1 MKENERS
8 GYAERLK
15 KAGEARKALLAKF
28 QPKATAGAA
37 EPIDRAA
44 RKAAELAE
52 VRVQRAATKLARREA
67 AAEALDQ
74 VRKTEEA
81 VAAADLAAKRGERK
95 ERKAL
100 SKAEAK
106 AKRDARYA
114 ARKARK

>member
-1 MKENERS
+1 MNETQRA

-15 KAGEARKALLAKF
+15 SAAAARKALLAKF
-28 QPKATAGAA
+28 QPKAAVPAD

-52 VRVQRAATKLARREA
+52 VRQKRAETKVARHEAATQARLDAQEA
-67 AAEALDQ
+67 
-74 VRKTEEA
+74 EEA
-81 VAAADLAAKRGERK
+81 VAAAVLDAKRGERK

-106 AKRDARYA
+106 TKRDARYA
-114 ARKARK
+114 ARKARR

>member
-1 MKENERS
+1 MNELHKT

-15 KAGEARKALLAKF
+15 TAADARKALLAKF
-28 QPKATAGAA
+28 QPKAAIPAA

-44 RKAAELAE
+44 SKAAELAQ
-52 VRVQRAATKLARREA
+52 VRLARAEAKTARQEA
-67 AAEALDQ
+67 AAQALQEAREAEAAIATAELD
-74 VRKTEEA
+74 
-81 VAAADLAAKRGERK
+81 AKRGVRK

-100 SKAEAK
+100 SKVEAK